1 MRRIPRLRRPSGLP
15 SPSTT
20 TTTNISR
27 SVAGPSHIAQ
37 PFSSSSQS
45 TISALP
51 SRQRPTAA
59 RSFVSPPSLARFSS
73 SEKQPEQK
81 TPTPTREP
89 EVEAQTQAQ
98 TQEQEPGTGPG
109 TELQHASRVADD
121 IIDHRTGDSF
131 SWSEET
137 AAISAGPYTA
147 PPSQRVEAA
156 RQHEVADPTYSPATT
171 SEGLKTVGGLSGWW
185 SNPDHWG
192 AGGDFTSFR
201 PREKVTDPALIEAA
215 VRRAVVEAFALREVG
230 HEDQL
235 LSVWPTTVSKADLQG
250 LLAWDLKST
259 GDGSPTLGGSAAVVA
274 EGLRWKDDSDIV
286 SGDHDAQHEEIL
298 SSAEAAAL
306 SQTWDQSWKTI
317 SLVDPRIR
325 FAVTKRLF
333 QLTGQLIPDHQLPG
347 LRTVHSLLAALKK
360 PPKPATLTEEIAT
373 RHPELLAMPNITVSP
388 KRVTRGDKE
397 KALGRYK
404 LTQAEFRKRNLP
416 TDGHG
421 WERKGKE
428 MQRHEGAL

>member
-1 MRRIPRLRRPSGLP
+1 MWSEMPSLIYRGTLGTHLFTPTTEKLLWLVQSLSPTSIYRVPSHRLPIELFIKKNTEYDLRTRRFDFNCLPHFDQLHTTCPTMRRIPRLRRPSGLP

-325 FAVTKRLF
+325 FAVRFHLLF
-333 QLTGQLIPDHQLPG
+333 PPP
-347 LRTVHSLLAALKK
+347 HSSF
-360 PPKPATLTEEIAT
+360 PPFSTP
-373 RHPELLAMPNITVSP
+373 
-388 KRVTRGDKE
+388 
-397 KALGRYK
+397 Y
-404 LTQAEFRKRNLP
+404 
-416 TDGHG
+416 
-421 WERKGKE
+421 
-428 MQRHEGAL
+428 